1 MRLNL
6 VTLDGHSISHK
17 IESNI
22 LTTRS
27 ELHLKAR
34 ELLQQEFPFLSIL
47 EEVYMP
53 VLKKKKLPFDF
64 FIPKN
69 NLIIEVHGEQH
80 FKYIP
85 FYHKTKFDY
94 LRSKVRDN
102 DKKEWCKLNNFRLVE
117 FLWNENIETW
127 KMKL

>member
-6 VTLDGHSISHK
+6 QTIDGYSISHK

-22 LTTRS
+22 LEERS
-27 ELHLKAR
+27 KLHLKAR
-34 ELLQQEFPFLSIL
+34 ELLKQEFPFLIIL

-53 VLKKKKLPFDF
+53 IFRKKKLPFDF

-80 FKYIP
+80 FKFTP
-85 FYHKTKFDY
+85 LFHKTRMDY
-94 LRSKVRDN
+94 LKSKVRDSQ
-102 DKKEWCKLNNFRLVE
+102 KKEWCELNKFRLVE
-117 FLWNENIETW
+117 FLWNEDVETW